1 MNNSNEQL
9 DFYIGVD
16 VVKSTLDLFIHPLD
30 QHFTIPNQPTEINK
44 IVRVLAQ
51 CDPKRIAV
59 EATGRYEHE
68 FVFACDRSK
77 LPIVVVNSLQVRRF
91 SQVLGIFA
99 KTDKIDA
106 QLIARYAE
114 TINPRLKPIPDQK
127 SRLIKDLLVRR
138 SELIEMQTM
147 EKNRLKI
154 LPAAIKPSILAVL
167 EVLSEQIKAMTSNL
181 DQLIM
186 ESKEWREKVALLT
199 SVPGVGNVMAYTL
212 ISDLPELGKVNRK
225 EVAALV
231 GVAPIT
237 RESGNWKGNR
247 YIHGGRARVR
257 TVMYMAMLST
267 IQCNPDIKAFYEH
280 LKAAGKKPKVAIIA
294 CIRKL
299 IVMLNTMVKNNEPWR
314 A

>member
-1 MNNSNEQL
+1 
-9 DFYIGVD
+9 
-16 VVKSTLDLFIHPLD
+16 
-30 QHFTIPNQPTEINK
+30 
-44 IVRVLAQ
+44 
-51 CDPKRIAV
+51 
-59 EATGRYEHE
+59 
-68 FVFACDRSK
+68 
-77 LPIVVVNSLQVRRF
+77 
-91 SQVLGIFA
+91 
-99 KTDKIDA
+99 
-106 QLIARYAE
+106 
-114 TINPRLKPIPDQK
+114 
-127 SRLIKDLLVRR
+127 
-138 SELIEMQTM
+138 
-147 EKNRLKI
+147 
-154 LPAAIKPSILAVL
+154 
-167 EVLSEQIKAMTSNL
+167 MTSNL

-267 IQCNPDIKAFYEH
+267 IQCNPVTKAYYEH